1 MIEKLLQRRLKLQ
14 IFRLRLVRH
23 NFLPGNGPAI
33 KINSSH
39 VNTVSSL
46 KDQVSR
52 RYIRQGNLY
61 LLSSYED
68 SGTILDVLK
77 HSSFH
82 RNFGK

>member
-33 KINSSH
+33 KINSSY

-52 RYIRQGNLY
+52 DTSDREIYIY
-61 LLSSYED
+61 
-68 SGTILDVLK
+68 
-77 HSSFH
+77 
-82 RNFGK
+82 